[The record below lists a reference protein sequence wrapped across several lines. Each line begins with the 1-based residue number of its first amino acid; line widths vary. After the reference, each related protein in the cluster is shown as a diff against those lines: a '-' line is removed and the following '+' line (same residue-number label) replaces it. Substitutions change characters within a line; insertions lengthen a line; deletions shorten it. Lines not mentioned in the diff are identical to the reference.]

1 MKSILVMALSFVLLQ
16 AKAQENNVVRTG
28 PNGGLLKSVQNYN
41 IEMLQ
46 SISSVNVYVY
56 DKSLNPL
63 SNNGILAEIIF
74 CYAHDVCLNKS
85 LIANNRNGFFV
96 TITNSQFD
104 YCDIH
109 LFINGKDIQVKFNNS
124 IGLAEN

>member
-16 AKAQENNVVRTG
+16 AKAQENNLVRTG

-109 LFINGKDIQVKFNNS
+109 LFINGKEIQVKFNNS
-124 IGLAEN
+124 TCIAEK

>member
-16 AKAQENNVVRTG
+16 AKAQENNLVRTG

-109 LFINGKDIQVKFNNS
+109 LFIDGKEIQVKFNNS
-124 IGLAEN
+124 TCIAEK

>member
-1 MKSILVMALSFVLLQ
+1 MKSILIMALSIILLQ
-16 AKAQENNVVRTG
+16 VNAQESKVVRTG
-28 PNGGLLKSVQNYN
+28 PNGGLLKTVQYYN

-46 SISSVNVYVY
+46 SISSVNVYVF

-85 LIANNRNGFFV
+85 LIADNRNGFFV

-109 LFINGKDIQVKFNNS
+109 LFIDGKEIQVKFNNS
-124 IGLAEN
+124 TCIAEK

>member
-85 LIANNRNGFFV
+85 LIADNRNGFFV

-109 LFINGKDIQVKFNNS
+109 LFIDGKEIQVKFNNS
-124 IGLAEN
+124 TCIAEK

>member
-1 MKSILVMALSFVLLQ
+1 MKSILVIALSLILIQV
-16 AKAQENNVVRTG
+16 KAQENKAVRTG
-28 PNGGLLKSVQNYN
+28 PNGGLLKTVQNYN
-41 IEMLQ
+41 IEMLH
-46 SISSVNVYVY
+46 SISTVYVY
-56 DKSLNPL
+56 VFDNSLNPI
-63 SNNGILAEIIF
+63 SNNGVLAEIIF

-85 LIANNRNGFFV
+85 LIADNRNGFFV

>member
-1 MKSILVMALSFVLLQ
+1 MKSILVMALSFVLIQ

-28 PNGGLLKSVQNYN
+28 PNGGLLKTVQYYN

-46 SISSVNVYVY
+46 SISSVNVYVF

-85 LIANNRNGFFV
+85 LIADNRNGFFV

-109 LFINGKDIQVKFNNS
+109 LFIDGKEIQVKFNNS
-124 IGLAEN
+124 TCIAEK